1 MRGGACLEKHIGELI
16 EKGEENAF
24 NYGFVKMGIK
34 KRKISLQRMRKRGP
48 AHLPSFQLALTDWS
62 ALCLPTCSTHDDH
75 HDEHGDDHHHHHD
88 QDVIAI
94 MITVLMIG
102 LAP

>member
-1 MRGGACLEKHIGELI
+1 
-16 EKGEENAF
+16 
-24 NYGFVKMGIK
+24 MGIK

-62 ALCLPTCSTHDDH
+62 ALCLPTSSTHDDH
-75 HDEHGDDHHHHHD
+75 HDEHGDDHHDHHD
-88 QDVIAI
+88 QDVTA
-94 MITVLMIG
+94 MMVTVWMIG

>member
-1 MRGGACLEKHIGELI
+1 MCFL
-16 EKGEENAF
+16 
-24 NYGFVKMGIK
+24 KMGIK
-34 KRKISLQRMRKRGP
+34 KNISLQRMRKRGP

-75 HDEHGDDHHHHHD
+75 HDEHGDDDHDHQD
-88 QDVIAI
+88 QDVTA
-94 MITVLMIG
+94 MMVTVSIIG